1 MLYFAIEVYRQRQGK
16 AAVAAARN
24 LFSFSIVFLFV
35 LFATLLIDA
44 LAPLAIRIA
53 G

>member
-1 MLYFAIEVYRQRQGK
+1 
-16 AAVAAARN
+16 VAAARN

-44 LAPLAIRIA
+44 LAPLAVRIA